1 MQINNPNS
9 IPPPTADPH
18 AIAPEYFS
26 GSCRLYLLAHT
37 EWSDGNTHAS
47 GFTTA
52 WTPNTRI
59 LGTPAGNV
67 DIDLNGVNEEDGGPT
82 FAAITSRS
90 WHPGG
95 VNVVMGDGSVQFVA
109 NEIDG
114 QLWRALGTVAGQ
126 ELILSSAF

>member
-1 MQINNPNS
+1 M
-9 IPPPTADPH
+9 
-18 AIAPEYFS
+18 
-26 GSCRLYLLAHT
+26 
-37 EWSDGNTHAS
+37 
-47 GFTTA
+47 
-52 WTPNTRI
+52 
-59 LGTPAGNV
+59 